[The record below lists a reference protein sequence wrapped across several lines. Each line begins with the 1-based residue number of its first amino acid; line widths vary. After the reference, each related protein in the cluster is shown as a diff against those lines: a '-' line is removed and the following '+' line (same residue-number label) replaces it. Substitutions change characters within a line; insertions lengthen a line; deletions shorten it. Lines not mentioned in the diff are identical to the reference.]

1 MLFSPELPL
10 PSLIEMCRALRHNLG
25 AGLGAHQVFRQLAA
39 SGSRPLRSV
48 ARRILGGVEQGDSLA
63 TCLERDKEHFPPLL
77 VALAG
82 VGEETGQLPEVFG
95 ELEKYYLLQ
104 LRLRRQFRSQSMLPV
119 IQFVLA
125 VLIIAGML
133 FVIGLINQSRP
144 GPPTFGIRGPGAA
157 GIFLIWVI
165 GTVVLLIFGYHVLTS
180 SLKRKA
186 AVDAFLLRVPV
197 VGPCLEALAMS
208 RFAMALQLTL
218 DSSLSIRKALRLSL
232 RATGNEAYACH
243 ADAVASALRSG
254 ENLTTVLTRT
264 RIFSPDF
271 LHMIAVGEEGGR
283 VPEIMR
289 QQMGHYNEEAERRL
303 RALARAASMGM
314 WLIYAGLM
322 VVAIFRIAS
331 MYLGA
336 MGAAK

>member
-1 MLFSPELPL
+1 MLFSAELPL
-10 PSLIEMCRALRHNLG
+10 SSLIEMCRAVRHNLG
-25 AGLGAHQVFRQLAA
+25 AGVAVVQVFRQLAG
-39 SGSRPLRSV
+39 SGSTALRPV
-48 ARRILGGVEQGDSLA
+48 ARRILAYLEQGESVAESLQR
-63 TCLERDKEHFPPLL
+63 EKNHFPPLL

-82 VGEETGQLPEVFG
+82 VGEQTGQLPEIFG
-95 ELEKYYLLQ
+95 EMEKYYLLQ
-104 LRLRRQFRSQSMLPV
+104 QRLRRQFRSQSMLPI

-125 VLIIAGML
+125 VFIIAGML
-133 FVIGLINQSRP
+133 FVIGLINQSRNTS
-144 GPPTFGIRGPGAA
+144 TFGIRGPGAA
-157 GIFLIWVI
+157 GTFLVWVV
-165 GTVVLLIFGYHVLTS
+165 GTLTLLFVGYLTLTR

-197 VGPCLEALAMS
+197 IGSCLEALALG

-218 DSSLSIRKALRLSL
+218 DSSLSMRKALRLSL

-243 ADAVASALRSG
+243 ADAVALALRSG
-254 ENLTTVLTRT
+254 EDLTTVLKRT
-264 RIFSPDF
+264 RVFPQDF

-289 QQMGHYNEEAERRL
+289 NQMDYYNEEAERRL

-322 VVAIFRIAS
+322 VAAIFRIAN
-331 MYLGA
+331 MYL
-336 MGAAK
+336 AALGGGK